1 MITKTLIAMLALSL
15 THATPASAQVHPSA
29 ATHTLV
35 QTVTEAFFDQ
45 LPKNDFNAER
55 AFMADHFAVT
65 MTPKKWQSG
74 RELLLEKIGSTP
86 RYTAHNLTYY
96 QQEHLLAAV
105 DFSAKSDQPDTY
117 VCGYI
122 LWEMPMETVIGF
134 TRLEHNIVSEKL
146 VKKMDLKKAVQLL
159 TNWHCPNTM
168 IETVLGVTLQK

>member
-1 MITKTLIAMLALSL
+1 MTAKSLVTIFTLLL
-15 THATPASAQVHPSA
+15 TYGFPATAQVQPSA
-29 ATHTLV
+29 ATNTLV
-35 QTVTEAFFDQ
+35 QTVTEVFFDQ

-65 MTPKKWQSG
+65 MTPKKWQTG

-122 LWEMPMETVIGF
+122 LWEMPMENVIGF
-134 TRLEHNIVSEKL
+134 TRLEQNIVSEKL
-146 VKKMDLKKAVQLL
+146 VKKMDLEKAVQLL
-159 TNWHCPNTM
+159 TNWHCPNVV
-168 IETVLGVTLQK
+168 IETVLGVAFQK